1 MDAFEKE
8 LKISFL
14 QEAIQLLSDAE
25 ECFLNLE
32 KRMYDEELIDRIFRL
47 AHNLKGSASAVG
59 FAELGDFTH
68 ELESLLLK
76 IKNHQIK
83 TDTTTVSLLLA
94 CSDHLRIWVNGLYAN
109 FSFVIDSSRLT
120 DSLQKH
126 GLVTSSELDEEEI
139 LSLLTLSESLNAND
153 LEGKP
158 QLEDESIRVALPRL
172 EKLMNYVGELVILQT
187 VLNQHKFEIQS
198 PLLQKTVT
206 QLNKITKDIQEIS
219 MSLRMLPLKQ
229 TFQKMQRI
237 VRDSAHELEK
247 EIQFIVEGEDTEI
260 DKTVI
265 EKIGDPLVH
274 LIRNAVDHGIEPPDE
289 REKLGKSRK
298 GRIYLRAFHAA
309 GKMILQIRD
318 DGRGLDPQFLRAKAI
333 EKGLLSPDVVLTDKE
348 AQNLIFMPGFSTKAA
363 ATDLS
368 GRGVGMD
375 VVKTNIE
382 KILRGEISIQSQPGL
397 GTLLIIQLPL
407 TLAII
412 EGLIVSCSKQKYI
425 IPLFQINESLQ
436 LHSDLIHKTTGL
448 GHLLTLRGEEMS
460 LFRLNDLLSLKTP
473 NPKPLHECIA
483 IIVRAGGSAFAVAV
497 DDIVGQ
503 HQVVIKTL
511 GVEMKDVKGFAGG
524 AILGDGKAAMIIDL
538 PEMISNISLR
548 TKNLPQMRGAA

>member
-14 QEAIQLLSDAE
+14 QEAIQLLTDAE
-25 ECFLNLE
+25 ECFLDLE
-32 KRMYDEELIDRIFRL
+32 KQMNNGELIDRIFRL
-47 AHNLKGSASAVG
+47 AHNLKGSAGAVG
-59 FAELGDFTH
+59 FTELGDFTH
-68 ELESLLLK
+68 GLESLLIK
-76 IKNHQIK
+76 IKNKQII
-83 TDTTTVSLLLA
+83 TDSSTVNLLLA
-94 CSDHLRIWVNGLYAN
+94 CNDHLKMWVNGLYLD
-109 FSFVIDSSRLT
+109 FSFVVDSSRLAEA
-120 DSLQKH
+120 LQKH
-126 GLVTSSELDEEEI
+126 GQDKVQEDEDSEFLSG
-139 LSLLTLSESLNAND
+139 LSLNEAPTSFAQENTS
-153 LEGKP
+153 
-158 QLEDESIRVALPRL
+158 QLADESIRVALPRL
-172 EKLMNYVGELVILQT
+172 ENLMNYVGELVILQT
-187 VLNQHKFEIQS
+187 VLNQHKYEIQS

-237 VRDSAHELEK
+237 VRDSSLELEK

-274 LIRNAVDHGIEPPDE
+274 LIRNAVDHGIEAPEE

-298 GRIYLRAFHAA
+298 GRIYLRAFHSA

-333 EKGLLSPDVVLTDKE
+333 EKGLLPPNATLTDKE
-348 AQNLIFMPGFSTKAA
+348 AQNLIFMPGFSTKSS
-363 ATDLS
+363 ATDIS

-382 KILRGEISIQSQPGL
+382 KILRGEITIQSQPGL
-397 GTLLIIQLPL
+397 GTLLNIQLPL

-412 EGLIVSCSKQKYI
+412 EGLIVSCAKQKYI
-425 IPLFQINESLQ
+425 VPLFQVNESLQ
-436 LHSDLIHKTTGL
+436 LNSSLIHKTTGL
-448 GHLLTLRGEEMS
+448 GHLLTLRGEEMP
-460 LFRLNDLLSLKTP
+460 LFKLNDLLSVKSSQS
-473 NPKPLHECIA
+473 KPLNECIA
-483 IIVRAGGSAFAVAV
+483 IIVRLSGSSFAVAV

-503 HQVVIKTL
+503 HQVVIKSL
-511 GVEMKDVKGFAGG
+511 GVEMKNVRGFAGG
-524 AILGDGKAAMIIDL
+524 AILGDGKAAIIVDL
-538 PEMISNISLR
+538 PDMISQISQR
-548 TKNLPQMRGAA
+548 VNELPSIRGVA